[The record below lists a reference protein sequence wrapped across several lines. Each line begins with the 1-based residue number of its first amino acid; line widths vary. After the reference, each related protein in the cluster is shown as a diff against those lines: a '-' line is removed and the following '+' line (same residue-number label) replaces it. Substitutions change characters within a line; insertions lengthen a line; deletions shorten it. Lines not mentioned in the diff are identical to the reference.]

1 MSLLSR
7 FEKSISERGEVLKV
21 GLVGA
26 GQMGQGIV
34 TQLSKTK
41 GIELSLIIDRSQEK
55 LEKAN
60 KKYIDKNNKVI
71 LSKTIDSIDN
81 IELDIVI
88 EATGTP
94 SSGADVAK
102 KVLNRGIHLILLNVE
117 TEATI
122 GLALRDEAEKNNCIV
137 TVGDGDEPVAAIEL
151 FDFANELSLDVVAIG
166 KGKNNP
172 FDCFATPQ
180 QLEKEAKSKKMNPFM
195 LTSFVDGSKTMIEMA
210 ALANFLDFNIDIDGM
225 HGPDATYETLNKIYK
240 PKAQGGILNN
250 TRVVDFAFGVA
261 PGVFAVV
268 YSEDEYVNYEMEYL
282 KMGKGPYWTI
292 ARPYHLT
299 SLEIP
304 RTIMNLE
311 VNRETRLSAT
321 KWNVEVVA
329 FAKNDIHPGTN
340 LGSIGGEFIYGKAL
354 KSKNSLGMAP
364 LGIAENNIAQNFI
377 KKGEAIEINN
387 LEIEENNLFKYWL
400 KQNDIKN
407 IA

>member
-1 MSLLSR
+1 
-7 FEKSISERGEVLKV
+7 
-21 GLVGA
+21 
-26 GQMGQGIV
+26 
-34 TQLSKTK
+34 
-41 GIELSLIIDRSQEK
+41 
-55 LEKAN
+55 
-60 KKYIDKNNKVI
+60 
-71 LSKTIDSIDN
+71 
-81 IELDIVI
+81 
-88 EATGTP
+88 
-94 SSGADVAK
+94 
-102 KVLNRGIHLILLNVE
+102 
-117 TEATI
+117 
-122 GLALRDEAEKNNCIV
+122 
-137 TVGDGDEPVAAIEL
+137 
-151 FDFANELSLDVVAIG
+151 
-166 KGKNNP
+166 
-172 FDCFATPQ
+172 
-180 QLEKEAKSKKMNPFM
+180 
-195 LTSFVDGSKTMIEMA
+195 
-210 ALANFLDFNIDIDGM
+210 
-225 HGPDATYETLNKIYK
+225 
-240 PKAQGGILNN
+240 
-250 TRVVDFAFGVA
+250 
-261 PGVFAVV
+261 
-268 YSEDEYVNYEMEYL
+268 
-282 KMGKGPYWTI
+282 MGKGPYWTI